1 MNNTEDILK
10 TILAVVFL
18 LLAAMKIFGIK
29 PMKEVFKDFNLN
41 RLAMILIGMIEIL
54 CVVALFIPKFAFYS
68 CIGFTYIS
76 TSALYKHFKANHPL
90 IKYIPGVVLLILSMI
105 TAMVLLNPDQKF
117 P

>member
-1 MNNTEDILK
+1 MSNTEDILK

-54 CVVALFIPKFAFYS
+54 CVVALFIPKLAFYA